1 MIRTDTWMEFNG
13 HDFDGYLIAEDVTR
27 SLLPGISNRY
37 VKGYHL
43 DDEIQPTVI
52 TVRVRLIQN
61 SNHELTELKR
71 TIAGMLY
78 TNEPKK
84 LLLYDDPNRYD
95 LAKIDGS
102 TDYSKLWTTGSAEL
116 KFINYSGLSI
126 SNQVKS
132 IPINT
137 SSEIMVGGTWET
149 KPVIKVIFNST
160 ANSYKITN
168 LTTGEYVEIAGQS
181 FAGGNQLIIDCDNEL
196 VTLNGNNIMKKVT
209 IQSDFFALKPGK
221 NVITSTRAG
230 TIEFNEVWL

>member
-13 HDFDGYLIAEDVTR
+13 HNFDGYLIVEEVTR
-27 SLLPGISNRY
+27 SLLPGISNRF

-52 TVRVRLIQN
+52 TVRVRLIQD
-61 SNHELTELKR
+61 SNYELTELKR

-84 LLLYDDPNRYD
+84 LLLYDDPTRYD

-102 TDYSKLWTTGSAEL
+102 TNYSKLWTTGSAEL
-116 KFINYSGLSI
+116 KFINYSGFSI

-132 IPINT
+132 IPITT
-137 SSEIMVGGTWET
+137 SNNIMVGGTWET
-149 KPVIKVIFNST
+149 KPVIKVTFTSS
-160 ANSYKITN
+160 ASSYKITN
-168 LTTGEYVEIAGQS
+168 VSTGKYVEITGQS
-181 FAGGNQLIIDCDNEL
+181 FVNGNKLVIDCDNEL

-209 IQSDFFALKPGK
+209 IQSDFFALKPGE

-230 TIEFNEVWL
+230 TIEFSEVWL